1 MKEID
6 CFGNLAGITF
16 LYSYMLLLNVGFT
29 FFLFYSHKELNNK
42 YIRTISYINYLQ
54 KTLNECV
61 NKESGSEESVSEESV
76 SEESVSEESG
86 SEESGSEESGSE
98 ESGSEE
104 SGSEE
109 SGSEIINEGYS
120 SLREAS
126 NKVKNWVYNEY

>member
-1 MKEID
+1 MTEID
-6 CFGNLAGITF
+6 CFGNLTGITL

-29 FFLFYSHKELNNK
+29 FFLFCSHKELNNK

-61 NKESGSEESVSEESV
+61 NKES
-76 SEESVSEESG
+76 
-86 SEESGSEESGSE
+86 
-98 ESGSEE
+98 EE

-109 SGSEIINEGYS
+109 SGSEIINEGYC

>member
-1 MKEID
+1 MTEID

-16 LYSYMLLLNVGFT
+16 LYFYMLLLNVGFT

-61 NKESGSEESVSEESV
+61 N
-76 SEESVSEESG
+76 EESG

-98 ESGSEE
+98 ESGR
-104 SGSEE
+104 
-109 SGSEIINEGYS
+109 N
-120 SLREAS
+120 R
-126 NKVKNWVYNEY
+126 VKTWVYNEY